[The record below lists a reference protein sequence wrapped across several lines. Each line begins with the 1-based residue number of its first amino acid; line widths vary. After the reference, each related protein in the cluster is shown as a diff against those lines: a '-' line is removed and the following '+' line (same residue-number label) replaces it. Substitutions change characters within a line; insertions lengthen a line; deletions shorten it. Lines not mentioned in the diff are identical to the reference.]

1 MLGAGVI
8 VGRSRLMPAPKRIVI
23 ADNDDEWLGLIAL
36 DLRLEGH
43 EVVGTAT
50 CGDDA
55 LTACH
60 ELRPDVLVVDHRM
73 PPGRTGL
80 SVADTVRDDLPDIV
94 VILFT
99 NYEDP
104 ALIRAAG
111 DAGARFVL
119 KTNLRELR
127 RAVSDG

>member
-1 MLGAGVI
+1 
-8 VGRSRLMPAPKRIVI
+8 MPAPKRIVI

-36 DLRLEGH
+36 DLQLEGH

-50 CGDDA
+50 TGDDA
-55 LTACH
+55 LTVCR
-60 ELRPDVLVVDHRM
+60 ELLPDVVVLDHRM

-80 SVADTVRDDLPDIV
+80 SVADTLRDDLPDIA
-94 VILFT
+94 VIMFS

-111 DAGARFVL
+111 EAGARFVL

-127 RAVSDG
+127 RAVSDS